1 MSRKLSKKEGTTL
14 QKEIEELIRRN
25 KLEDAYEI
33 LKGNLDDLFEFDAP
47 YAVETCLALSL
58 DLHEFD
64 RAYEDLER
72 LEGKPYVNQQT
83 EEALR
88 DAKGKI
94 RQAEKAYYAPKKK
107 NKIPAYTPS
116 MNEKEAIAIAFD
128 EKTPKSKEGIA
139 FLLAM
144 ATDPARP
151 DRPRTLALMG
161 LMRGGYSESIDFRKN
176 GTTYHLIP
184 SKTPAPLQE
193 AIAEK
198 VYTRLLKSKDTG
210 KAQLS
215 TDLLGHLA
223 IGLFPKSLS
232 SFSDEEGLY
241 KTLTLLASSCFGEAV
256 EFASGEEEDLFKRA
270 YELIFDSCYS
280 RKGKLPES

>member
-83 EEALR
+83 EEVLR

-94 RQAEKAYYAPKKK
+94 RQAEKVYYAPKKK
-107 NKIPAYTPS
+107 NKIP
-116 MNEKEAIAIAFD
+116 
-128 EKTPKSKEGIA
+128 
-139 FLLAM
+139 
-144 ATDPARP
+144 
-151 DRPRTLALMG
+151 
-161 LMRGGYSESIDFRKN
+161 GG
-176 GTTYHLIP
+176 
-184 SKTPAPLQE
+184 
-193 AIAEK
+193 
-198 VYTRLLKSKDTG
+198 
-210 KAQLS
+210 
-215 TDLLGHLA
+215 
-223 IGLFPKSLS
+223 
-232 SFSDEEGLY
+232 
-241 KTLTLLASSCFGEAV
+241 TLLCKSINE
-256 EFASGEEEDLFKRA
+256 
-270 YELIFDSCYS
+270 
-280 RKGKLPES
+280 